1 MNEALK
7 NLINEIELVNFELC
21 FRKKNKQFERLN
33 FKNFD
38 YKQLKK
44 LKKMYWKKIKKALKD
59 DKQKQK

>member
-21 FRKKNKQFERLN
+21 FRKKNKQSERLN

-44 LKKMYWKKIKKALKD
+44 LKKMY
-59 DKQKQK
+59 